1 MSTTTARPD
10 PAELEA
16 VPRHL
21 AFIGMGGNLGDVR
34 AGLLSALAGMA
45 ALPGTALAGVSS
57 VYRTRPVD
65 AGGPDYLNAVAVLQS
80 ALGPQELLRGL
91 QGLEKAHDR
100 ERPFQN
106 APRTLDLDLLWYG
119 GRQLHSPTLTLPHP
133 RMMQRAFVLV
143 PLTEVLAKQVG
154 GMASAL
160 AAALPAQADIGALA
174 AAQGIE
180 KLGELA

>member
-1 MSTTTARPD
+1 
-10 PAELEA
+10 
-16 VPRHL
+16 
-21 AFIGMGGNLGDVR
+21 
-34 AGLLSALAGMA
+34 MA

-119 GRQLHSPTLTLPHP
+119 GRQLHTPPLSLPHP
-133 RMMQRAFVLV
+133 RIIQPAFVLL
-143 PLTEVLAKQVG
+143 PLSQGLAQQDCG
-154 GMASAL
+154 TASPP
-160 AAALPAQADIGALA
+160 AAPLPAPA
-174 AAQGIE
+174 A
-180 KLGELA
+180 